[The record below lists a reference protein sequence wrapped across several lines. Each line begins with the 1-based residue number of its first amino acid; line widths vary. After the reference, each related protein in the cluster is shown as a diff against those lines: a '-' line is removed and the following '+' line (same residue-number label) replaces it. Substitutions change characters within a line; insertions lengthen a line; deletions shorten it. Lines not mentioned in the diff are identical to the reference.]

1 MRKMLRSKNA
11 QTTKIRDG
19 GNSIK
24 EVAGPGSGRTEGG
37 DKKVFKPCGL
47 ECKSH
52 CRLSWPTRCAPETL
66 NQFWNEA
73 IFDMY

>member
-1 MRKMLRSKNA
+1 MRKILRSKNA

-19 GNSIK
+19 ENSIK

-52 CRLSWPTRCAPETL
+52 CRTFQNLAYTL
-66 NQFWNEA
+66 CPRDLKPVLE
-73 IFDMY
+73 